1 MSGRIPFDHTGFMKI
16 PFPFT
21 GKTKKAG
28 LPVIRQPGCPFIVA
42 QDPRLSA
49 HRLLGVRLLLIEVTI
64 SKLSQLYDQWPRSLK
79 YLPPTIIASAF
90 LDSLRFT
97 PRT

>member
-1 MSGRIPFDHTGFMKI
+1 MN
-16 PFPFT
+16 
-21 GKTKKAG
+21 KKAG

-64 SKLSQLYDQWPRSLK
+64 AKLSQLYDQWSSALNIV
-79 YLPPTIIASAF
+79 PPTLATVSAF
-90 LDSLRFT
+90 PVQLRFT
-97 PRT
+97 P